1 MTLRVLF
8 VSSEIYPLAKTGGL
22 ADVGAALPSALTA
35 LGIDVRLLMPGYPK
49 AITSAVSKNVAIEL
63 ADFMGAGRLRLISAR
78 TPDTRLPIWLVDCP
92 SLFDRPGGLYQD
104 ADGRDWPD
112 NARRFAVFSHVA
124 AELARGV
131 LAPDWRAE
139 LVHANDWHAGLV
151 PTILSETSGKKVP
164 TLLTIH
170 NLAYQGLFPAEVFS
184 QLAIPAGCFR
194 PEGVEFYGRVSFL
207 KAGILH
213 SDCLTTVSPSYA
225 QEILTPE
232 SGCGLEGVLQSRAQD
247 LVGILN
253 GVDYRIWDPASD
265 VHIPANYTARKIG
278 GKRACKIAA
287 QQEFGLAPDPGTPL
301 VFFMSRFTDQKMADV
316 VARTLPEIAA
326 TGAQCVLLGNGDR
339 HLEHEF
345 GRAARLHPGR
355 IATRIGYEERW
366 AHLLLAGGDI
376 LLHPA
381 RYEPC
386 GLTQLYAM
394 RYGTLPVVR
403 STGGLSDTV
412 VDACERTISAGTATG
427 FTFGNIDGGEMLQ
440 CLKRALTFYEQP
452 LLWRKL
458 QRLAMARNFGWT
470 ESARQYLA
478 VYRSLAPQVAEAMP
492 DIVPAELPLEKAAS

>member
-1 MTLRVLF
+1 MLRVLF

-22 ADVGAALPSALTA
+22 ADVSAALPSALA
-35 LGIDVRLLMPGYPK
+35 GLGADVRLLMPGYPK
-49 AITSAVSKNVAIEL
+49 AIASATNKTVEADLE
-63 ADFMGAGRLRLISAR
+63 DFMGAGRLRLISAR
-78 TPDTRLPIWLVDCP
+78 TPDTRLPVWLVDCP
-92 SLFDRPGGLYQD
+92 SLFDRPGGLYQGD
-104 ADGRDWPD
+104 DGRDWPD

-124 AELARGV
+124 ADLARGALV
-131 LAPDWRAE
+131 ADWQAE

-151 PTILSETSGKKVP
+151 PTILSETRGRKVP
-164 TLLTIH
+164 TLLTLH
-170 NLAYQGLFPAEVFS
+170 NLAYQGLFRAEVFP
-184 QLAIPAGCFR
+184 QLAIPAKCFS
-194 PEGVEFYGRVSFL
+194 PEGLEFYGGVSFL
-207 KAGILH
+207 KAGILY
-213 SDCLTTVSPSYA
+213 SDRLTTVSPAYA

-232 SGCGLEGVLQSRAQD
+232 SGCGLEGVLQRRVQD

-265 VHIPANYTARKIG
+265 IHIPANYTARRIA
-278 GKRACKIAA
+278 GKRACKVAT
-287 QQEFGLAPDPGTPL
+287 QREFGLEAAPETPL

-316 VARTLPEIAA
+316 VAQTLPEIAA
-326 TGAQCVLLGNGDR
+326 TGAQCVLLGDGDR
-339 HLEHEF
+339 HIEHEF
-345 GRAARLHPGR
+345 DRAARRHPGQ
-355 IATRIGYEERW
+355 IAARIGYEEPW

-412 VDACERTISAGTATG
+412 VDATESTIAAGTATG
-427 FTFGNIDGGEMLQ
+427 FAFDNIDGGEMLA
-440 CLKRALTFYEQP
+440 CLKRALTFYRQP

-470 ESARQYLA
+470 ESARRYLA
-478 VYRSLAPQVAEAMP
+478 VYRSLVPLAVEAVPEM
-492 DIVPAELPLEKAAS
+492 VPADLPLEMAAS